1 MYLKVK
7 GGVMTFTISSK
18 IEEALAY
25 LAISILTIYSLNV
38 STNYIDMK
46 AAIGSIG
53 LLMFSIAFFSIGIYK
68 LNFKEQKLTIKLTKD
83 GFWIF
88 MIKNGKT
95 EKTYFRNGQIAVS
108 PLLNTLLTKKYV
120 LFAKDNKHQKE
131 YEFFLKNKKKDIEE
145 FESFLK
151 NLNKQKAGI
160 VNKSLDYVYGN
171 KQLYFNIFEDEK
183 LLFLEYQP
191 INLKDIKQ
199 ISYKEYYTMFGEVGK
214 ELYNEL
220 NLELTNGKSIT
231 VNLNYNRVNFS
242 SIEQIV
248 ERLKKYIPNTEYTRY
263 QIPYKYMPLDKNY
276 NIADLIVYSNIKDE
290 WICENKKS

>member
-1 MYLKVK
+1 
-7 GGVMTFTISSK
+7 MTFTISSK
-18 IEEALAY
+18 LEEALVY
-25 LAISILTIYSLNV
+25 LAISVLMIYGLYTSLD
-38 STNYIDMK
+38 YIENK
-46 AAIGSIG
+46 AGGDAIF
-53 LLMFSIAFFSIGIYK
+53 LLMLSVAFFSIAIYK
-68 LNFKEQKLTIKLTKD
+68 LNFTEQKITIKLTKD
-83 GFWIF
+83 GFWIYF
-88 MIKNGKT
+88 IKNGKT
-95 EKTYFRNGQIAVS
+95 EKTYFKNGQIAVS
-108 PLLNTLLTKKYV
+108 PLLNTLFTKKYV

-151 NLNKQKAGI
+151 NLNKQKSGI

-199 ISYKEYYTMFGEVGK
+199 ISYEEYYTMFGEVGK

-263 QIPYKYMPLDKNY
+263 QIPYKYMPLDKND
-276 NIADLIVYSNIKDE
+276 NIADLIVYLHIKDE
-290 WICENKKS
+290 LIKY

>member
-1 MYLKVK
+1 
-7 GGVMTFTISSK
+7 MTFTISSK
-18 IEEALAY
+18 LEEALVY
-25 LAISILTIYSLNV
+25 LAISVLMIYGLYTSLD
-38 STNYIDMK
+38 YIENK
-46 AAIGSIG
+46 AARDAIG
-53 LLMFSIAFFSIGIYK
+53 LLMLSVAFFSIAIYK
-68 LNFKEQKLTIKLTKD
+68 LNFTEQKITIKLTKD
-83 GFWIF
+83 GFWIYF
-88 MIKNGKT
+88 IKNGKT
-95 EKTYFRNGQIAVS
+95 EKTYFKNGQIAVS
-108 PLLNTLLTKKYV
+108 PLLNTLFTKKYV

-151 NLNKQKAGI
+151 NLNKQKSGI

-199 ISYKEYYTMFGEVGK
+199 ISYEEYYTMFGEVGK

-263 QIPYKYMPLDKNY
+263 QIPYKYMPLDKND
-276 NIADLIVYSNIKDE
+276 NIADLIVYLHIKDE
-290 WICENKKS
+290 LIKY